1 MAEKRSGQTTSQMSV
16 HVEPFLEYLRSERNR
31 SERTVSNY
39 GLAIREFTE
48 FISSLGESH
57 TWSSIDSGLVRE
69 WIVWMMDSEG
79 KLPSTVNLNLSAL
92 RTFYRYLMSLGKVRV
107 NPFSRVSGPKSGK
120 PLPSFVK
127 EQDLDRLLDS
137 TAYPDS
143 FSGVRDHL
151 VVSLLYNTGMRRAE
165 ALGLRDQDIYLSEQT
180 IKVTGKRNKQRLI
193 PISDSLADEIKH
205 YQSVRSEA
213 FPKGYIGER
222 FLIGNKGK
230 DLRIDELHKIVKA
243 SLGLVTGQQKRSPH
257 VLRHSFA
264 TAMLNHGADL
274 QSIQQLLGHE
284 SLTTTQVYTH
294 LSFEE
299 LKKEYERSHPRS

>member
-1 MAEKRSGQTTSQMSV
+1 MSD
-16 HVEPFLEYLRSERNR
+16 HVESFLEYLRSERNR

-39 GLAIREFTE
+39 GLALREFSD

-57 TWSSIDSGLVRE
+57 SWSSIDSGLVRE
-69 WIVWMMDSEG
+69 WIIWMMDSEG
-79 KLPSTVNLNLSAL
+79 KQPSTVNLNLSAL
-92 RTFYRYLMSLGKVRV
+92 RTFYRYLLSLGKVSI

-120 PLPSFVK
+120 VLPSFVK

-137 TAYPDS
+137 SMYPDS
-143 FSGVRDHL
+143 FSGIRDHL
-151 VVSLLYNTGMRRAE
+151 IVSLLYSTGIRRAE
-165 ALGLRDQDIYLSEQT
+165 ALGLEDRDIYLSEQT

-193 PISDSLADEIKH
+193 PISPGLADEIKR
-205 YQSVRSEA
+205 YQSARDEA
-213 FPKGYIGER
+213 FPDGYSGVR

-230 DLRIDELHKIVKA
+230 DLRADELHKIVKE
-243 SLGLVTGQQKRSPH
+243 SLSLVTGQAKRSPH

-299 LKKEYERSHPRS
+299 LKKEYERSHPRA